1 VGVILGRK
9 GSDKDRI
16 EKELGVILHVDSSS
30 GDIKITLN
38 SDAEDP
44 SKIFKTRDILTAVG
58 RGFSPDKALKL
69 LNDEYNIGIIDLR
82 DYFGKSK
89 SDIQRVKGRVIG
101 KSGKT
106 RRLLEELTGT
116 DISIYGH
123 TISIIGESTSFNI
136 AKDAIEM
143 LIKGNQHK
151 TVYQFLHRKRRDI
164 KIEEMELWKN
174 QQINVN

>member
-9 GSDKDRI
+9 GSNKNRI

-30 GDIKITLN
+30 GDIEISLN
-38 SDAEDP
+38 FDAEDP

-58 RGFSPDKALKL
+58 RGFSPDKAFKL
-69 LNDEYNIGIIDLR
+69 LNDDYNIVIIDLR
-82 DYFGKSK
+82 DYFGKSQP
-89 SDIQRVKGRVIG
+89 DIQRVKGRVIG

-116 DISIYGH
+116 DVSIYGH

-151 TVYQFLHRKRRDI
+151 TVYQFLRRKRRDI

-174 QQINVN
+174 QQLDIK